1 MQQGV
6 AERVLKQKGE
16 HIKHRL
22 YFTER
27 MVSVQTI
34 FHNIWTKIRKQEAK
48 ADFCFDKRKTSCC
61 LSPGGATLHKT
72 DKRYVS
78 NNRALKYAENYAN
91 SCNYLRDITME
102 SSGLASFRK
111 WKTEFLTYIA
121 DGAIVCYK
129 GGVVVRQNM
138 QIDSGILQIWTLSL
152 PSLFHSRLKTYLF
165 HKCFPS

>member
-1 MQQGV
+1 
-6 AERVLKQKGE
+6 
-16 HIKHRL
+16 
-22 YFTER
+22 
-27 MVSVQTI
+27 
-34 FHNIWTKIRKQEAK
+34 
-48 ADFCFDKRKTSCC
+48 
-61 LSPGGATLHKT
+61 
-72 DKRYVS
+72 
-78 NNRALKYAENYAN
+78 
-91 SCNYLRDITME
+91 ME